1 MAETTQVSDSIT
13 VLSQINFGGA
23 ILTLQAQKLVQRK
36 DNFRVV

>member
-23 ILTLQAQKLVQRK
+23 ILTLQAQKTCATK
-36 DNFRVV
+36 G